1 MKKDNIEEIYSA
13 LEGFSKEPPKE
24 LWDNIEA
31 KLHPKKKKRRGILFL
46 WGSAAA
52 VLLLFIGYVITGL
65 PESNDMPATTIT
77 DSEEQTINDTIAI
90 SQGKT
95 VEVNNEALIDK
106 DESKQKLNR
115 TNSTLK
121 TAIHQDKITDNIS
134 LSDDKEHAEV
144 IAKHKSSKHRN
155 VYLNGIETES
165 YVNDNYTLVNEDEV
179 ILQIKNKGLINF
191 KNEEIVADVNML
203 SVFTKTPSLNL
214 FEELE
219 ALNKELSDSLDM
231 KTADNSK
238 WSVEFLG
245 GLSNTA
251 SESSIQGTDVNTRS
265 QNDFVYTFKL
275 GFAISDKLILK
286 SGIGK
291 NILGQDLNN
300 VLYAS
305 TDTTLSADNFQSIV
319 SDQNIVL
326 LGTQASYNDVGVS
339 NGNINEGNLQQQFD
353 YIQLPLELSYNI
365 LKQSKYNVSLGIGGN
380 VNFLTNNRTFLNDEQ
395 IGESL
400 GVNST
405 IFGASINSNFSY
417 EIAKKMILFIEPSYN
432 YFEKPIANYN
442 QSFNNTQLRALFGL
456 RYKF

>member
-31 KLHPKKKKRRGILFL
+31 KLHPKKKKRRGILFF

-77 DSEEQTINDTIAI
+77 DSEEQTINDTITI

-134 LSDDKEHAEV
+134 VSDDKEHAEV
-144 IAKHKSSKHRN
+144 IAKHKSSKHKN
-155 VYLNGIETES
+155 VYLNGILTES
-165 YVNDNYTLVNEDEV
+165 SVNDNYTLVNEDEV

-191 KNEEIVADVNML
+191 KNEEIVADVNMI

-245 GLSNTA
+245 GLSNTS

-265 QNDFVYTFKL
+265 QNDFVYTFKF

-405 IFGASINSNFSY
+405 IFGASINSNISD
-417 EIAKKMILFIEPSYN
+417 EVAKKMVLFIEPSYN